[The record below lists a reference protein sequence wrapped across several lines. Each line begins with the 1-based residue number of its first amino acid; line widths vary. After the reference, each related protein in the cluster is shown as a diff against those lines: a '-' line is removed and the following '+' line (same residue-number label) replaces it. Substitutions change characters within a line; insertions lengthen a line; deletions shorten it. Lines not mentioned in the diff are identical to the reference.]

1 LFHGQKKFVGSSSG
15 FVISELINI
24 VDLNLVNL
32 VLSSFKSIVF
42 INIVDLNLVL
52 NRGKQY
58 DKFKN

>member
-1 LFHGQKKFVGSSSG
+1 MGSSSG